1 MRLCD
6 CVCDCVRDTVCVVL
20 ADVDLPRSREDWEKL
35 VNQRCYTKKKLQG
48 TLKRTYGVTMKASA
62 KKKEL
67 VDRLLL
73 EVPGHPPG
81 HDRVEQS
88 KLEQLVELPVEVH
101 SPRDVLPSGLST
113 AVGTILERLQPGG
126 GHLFGSLVLACVQ
139 DDRDNAEHVVDA
151 LLNRDDGRT
160 SDVDIKLVSQDLVN
174 ALFTPLR
181 NHFGSSGGSVASG
194 DPGFAMLLES
204 EVSRVLPELA
214 AEEGSWCEIG
224 ILPKPDHCDASGV
237 AYATWQAPAADDD
250 REPSA
255 LRVKVEF
262 VDGGQLCHPM
272 SNLHGTVCDCV
283 TA

>member
-1 MRLCD
+1 M
-6 CVCDCVRDTVCVVL
+6 
-20 ADVDLPRSREDWEKL
+20 
-35 VNQRCYTKKKLQG
+35 NQRWYTRKKLQG
-48 TLKRTYGVTMKASA
+48 TLKRMFGVTMKASA

-88 KLEQLVELPVEVH
+88 KLEQLVEVH

-126 GHLFGSLVLACVQ
+126 GYLFGSLVQACVQ
-139 DDRDNAEHVVDA
+139 DDLNNAKRVVDA
-151 LLNRDDGRT
+151 LLNRDDGR
-160 SDVDIKLVSQDLVN
+160 SSADVDIKLVSQDLVN

-181 NHFGSSGGSVASG
+181 KRFGPPGGRVASE
-194 DPGFAMLLES
+194 DPGFAMLKS

-214 AEEGSWCEIG
+214 AGEGSWCEIG
-224 ILPKPDHCDASGV
+224 IMPKPDHCDVSGV

-262 VDGGQLCHPM
+262 IDGGQLCHPM